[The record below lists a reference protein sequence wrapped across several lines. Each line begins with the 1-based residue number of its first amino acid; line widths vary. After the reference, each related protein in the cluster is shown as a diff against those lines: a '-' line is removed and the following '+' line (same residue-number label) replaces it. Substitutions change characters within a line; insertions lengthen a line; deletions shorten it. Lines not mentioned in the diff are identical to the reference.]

1 MLLERR
7 RVVSLLNEEAARPT
21 IAGALDTEMRTLHST
36 QTLIYLR
43 GAGFTEGARVKTKE
57 TTIVTFIYTLDP
69 VVLLLRQQE

>member
-1 MLLERR
+1 MRGEQY
-7 RVVSLLNEEAARPT
+7 
-21 IAGALDTEMRTLHST
+21 TETDYIIKLTMQRF
-36 QTLIYLR
+36 IYLR